1 MNWNTDYMVEQEKT
15 KFATKIGC
23 CSGIVLIGIF
33 IIALVI
39 WLLYN
44 IFIPNE
50 TQLIV
55 SDSPNNKNK
64 IEIVRIEDFPDPTL
78 RINYDNNSIMKTKLP
93 DDISVEWISDYEAD
107 VILTKQGS
115 ETDIVK
121 VEFE

>member
-1 MNWNTDYMVEQEKT
+1 MDWNTDYMEEQEKT

-23 CSGIVLIGIF
+23 CFGIVLIGIL

-39 WLLYN
+39 CLLYN

-107 VILTKQGS
+107 VILTKQGR

>member
-1 MNWNTDYMVEQEKT
+1 MDWNTDYMEEQEKI
-15 KFATKIGC
+15 KFTTKIGC
-23 CSGIVLIGIF
+23 CFGVVLIGILM
-33 IIALVI
+33 IALVA

-50 TQLIV
+50 TQLLV

-64 IEIVRIEDFPDPTL
+64 IEIVRIDDFPDPTL
-78 RINYDNNSIMKTKLP
+78 RINYDDNSIMKTKLP
-93 DDISVEWISDYEAD
+93 DEISVEWINDDEAN
-107 VILTKQGS
+107 VILTKQGR